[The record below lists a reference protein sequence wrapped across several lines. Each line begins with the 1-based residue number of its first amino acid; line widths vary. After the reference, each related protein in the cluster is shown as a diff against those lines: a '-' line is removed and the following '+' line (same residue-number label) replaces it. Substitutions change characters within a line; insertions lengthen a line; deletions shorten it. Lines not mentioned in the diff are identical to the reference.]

1 MAELSLAELG
11 SAADAK
17 PDPHILAHNLS
28 ALRKT
33 RSDLADLIEKAPLP
47 TSYRPA
53 HTLDDSVSYRIESS
67 KTPYEWLSAT
77 AMPRERARA
86 LCDQYQVGDLNATL
100 PTIGA
105 GAELRLLLDRLPH
118 YKAVFVFEQDPTGL
132 AAALSIHDFSTEFE
146 QNRCI
151 LLTPGSEEAEL
162 ERILAAEPGLLSP
175 GNILCPPDVSGDRI
189 EHIRDI
195 CIRVAAETGR
205 QRAAHID
212 ELAESY
218 PAIVERRESRR
229 VAILAIGADT
239 SAVCIAEQLT
249 EAARR
254 LDIESTCVT
263 LKGPRDVHLLAH
275 CRAVHDFGPSIT
287 ISVNHAR
294 RLLPLPIRETACE
307 WVIDPAADATF
318 GEGQPTLRLAASPTI
333 AARLES
339 AAGGSRPIL
348 PFFWACDS
356 EQPTAGTPADKIV
369 IVADL
374 PDDSPLACGI
384 EQPTHKMLWSQMRDI
399 ARKTWSADEPRT
411 LLAKA
416 ERAAGLRLSD
426 ASLRGKLLQII
437 ERTLIPAALL
447 GRICQTLRNEPAP
460 VVAIGRGWQ
469 RWKDQGVTTLSDN
482 LHDYRRRDDRIEPL
496 AAIFAG
502 VADPLI
508 AELPVA
514 GSLGW
519 PILLYQPAGRI
530 MSKALGNILIPDRH
544 VRLFSGETALR
555 TGVHD
560 FAADADK
567 RHEFGRRTREHLLAH
582 HTFEHRLKV
591 LLDSLDKLPSENRA

>member
-1 MAELSLAELG
+1 MAELSLAELA
-11 SAADAK
+11 SAADAE
-17 PDPHILAHNLS
+17 PDPNIAARNLA
-28 ALRKT
+28 ALRKNGPT
-33 RSDLADLIEKAPLP
+33 LAELIERAPLP

-53 HTLDDSVSYRIESS
+53 CTLDDSVSYRIESS
-67 KTPYEWLSAT
+67 RTAGEWLSST

-86 LCDQYQVGDLNATL
+86 LCDQYSVGDLNATL

-118 YKAVFVFEQDPTGL
+118 YKAVFVFEQDPTRI
-132 AAALSIHDFSTEFE
+132 AAALSIHDFSSEIE
-146 QNRCI
+146 QGRCV

-162 ERILAAEPGLLSP
+162 ERMLAAEPGLLPP
-175 GNILCPPDVSGDRI
+175 GNILCPPDVAGDRI
-189 EHIRDI
+189 ESIRDLCMRI
-195 CIRVAAETGR
+195 AAETGR
-205 QRAAHID
+205 QRAARID

-218 PAIVERRESRR
+218 PAAAGRRGSRR
-229 VAILAIGADT
+229 IAFLAIGPDT
-239 SAVCIAEQLT
+239 SAVSIAEQLT

-254 LDIESTCVT
+254 LDIESTCMT
-263 LKGPRDVHLLAH
+263 LKGPRDVHLLAP
-275 CRAVHDFGPSIT
+275 CQAVHDFGPSIT
-287 ISVNHAR
+287 ICVNHAR

-307 WVIDPAADATF
+307 WIIDPAADATS
-318 GEGQPTLRLAASPTI
+318 GEGEPTLRLAASPTI

-339 AAGGSRPIL
+339 APGGDRPIL
-348 PFFWACDS
+348 PFYWACDS
-356 EQPTAGTPADKIV
+356 QQPAAGVPADKIV

-437 ERTLIPAALL
+437 ERILIPAALL

-469 RWKDQGVTTLSDN
+469 RWKDQGLTTLSDN
-482 LHDYRRRDDRIEPL
+482 LHDYRRRDDRIDPL

-502 VADPLI
+502 GPDPLTGQ
-508 AELPVA
+508 LPVA

-519 PILLYQPAGRI
+519 PILLYQPAGRSL
-530 MSKALGNILIPDRH
+530 SKTLATILIPDRH
-544 VRLFSGETALR
+544 VCLFSGEKALR
-555 TGVHD
+555 AGVRD

-567 RHEFGRRTREHLLAH
+567 RRELGRRAREHLLAH
-582 HTFEHRLKV
+582 HTFEHRLND
-591 LLDSLDKLPSENRA
+591 LLDSLDKPPP